1 MFGSE
6 IMGGSREDDFYLSP
20 AASVRWKIGEQ
31 VERALK
37 NHVADPKEASANC
50 RRTQIGPACSKEVYN
65 HGMISGRF
73 KVHSEPSRGST
84 WPSHIPSRHL
94 ALEIVL
100 PNKSSLARVVRGSF
114 AIERFRRVLSWLW
127 PWTPI
132 A

>member
-50 RRTQIGPACSKEVYN
+50 RRTQIGPACAKEVYN
-65 HGMISGRF
+65 HGMISGPVQSPLRTQQG
-73 KVHSEPSRGST
+73 VDLAVPHSFATLGLGNRTAEQIQLGQSGT
-84 WPSHIPSRHL
+84 
-94 ALEIVL
+94 
-100 PNKSSLARVVRGSF
+100 RVVRN
-114 AIERFRRVLSWLW
+114 
-127 PWTPI
+127 
-132 A
+132 